1 MKSIMKQIVKLS
13 LVALVIANSANA
25 TDADVAQ
32 LNADVNQ
39 KVEQIAQTG
48 ILPTSIEIEAITGD
62 MVFAK
67 VKSTELTVE
76 KAVEKYELTPT
87 LERYVKIKKAQADLA
102 AAEKA
107 EEDANKSNG
116 AGEEPPK

>member
-1 MKSIMKQIVKLS
+1 MKQIVKLS

>member
-1 MKSIMKQIVKLS
+1 MKKIVRLS
-13 LVALVIANSANA
+13 LVALAMTNTAYA

-39 KVEQIAQTG
+39 KVEKIAETG

-67 VKSTELTVE
+67 VKATELTVE

-87 LERYVKIKKAQADLA
+87 LERYIKIKKAQADLA
-102 AAEKA
+102 EK
-107 EEDANKSNG
+107 EGSG
-116 AGEEPPK
+116 GGEEPPML